1 CVWRARR
8 LAIALGGLGPENL
21 IHVPSAWHR
30 RCDDAAGRCGSGF
43 SVANLAASILIPP
56 AVQKSLPCLAG
67 RATPLCHGWPDRR
80 MADLPDFLRCCSPH
94 ASVGRFEVP
103 NPSTPTHGNA
113 DTHAVQYP
121 F

>member
-1 CVWRARR
+1 M
-8 LAIALGGLGPENL
+8 AIALGGLGPGNL

-56 AVQKSLPCLAG
+56 PSRNPCHAWPGEQPRCAMAG
-67 RATPLCHGWPDRR
+67 RIEEWPICTISYDVALR
-80 MADLPDFLRCCSPH
+80 MLLF
-94 ASVGRFEVP
+94 GRFEVP
-103 NPSTPTHGNA
+103 NPSTPTHGNT